1 MSVVSRARPP
11 SGTAWFTLVGLALV
25 ALYSAVLVW
34 SMSTKPYDTWGGPF
48 FVAVLLLAS
57 VPLLRRAAR
66 DEEPA
71 FFWILLTAL
80 LLKLLSA
87 FARYAVAAEL
97 YDGSIDASAY
107 VEAGERLAQ
116 AYRQGVFTPDL
127 GRGFI
132 GTGALGVIT
141 GVLFAIIGRTELG
154 GYVIFSWWAFWGLL
168 AFYKAFRT
176 ALPDGDHRRYAL
188 LVLFLPSLLYWPSS
202 IGKDAWMLLGLGLA
216 ALGSARL
223 LARVRGALPPLVLG
237 LAATTIVRP
246 HVTALIFAG
255 LLAAYVLRR
264 GPAES
269 SLIGPMAKP
278 LGVVVLLVV
287 MAVIVGQAKSYFGV
301 EDEAGTGATTVL
313 DEASRRTD
321 TGGSQAEAVGA
332 RSITDAPAAVI
343 AVLFRP
349 FPWEAHNVQALIA
362 SVEGLAI
369 LWLLLGSVR
378 RLGAV
383 PRLTRDRPYVM
394 LALVYTLLFCMAFS
408 SLGNFG
414 ILTRQRVQL
423 LPIALVLL
431 ALPAASKPPQ
441 SFRWWWIVEVRV

>member
-11 SGTAWFTLVGLALV
+11 SVAAWFTLAGLALV

-34 SMSTKPYDTWGGPF
+34 FMSTKPYDTWGGPF
-48 FVAVLLLAS
+48 FVPVLLLAS
-57 VPLLRRAAR
+57 VPLLHRVAR
-66 DEEPA
+66 HEEPA
-71 FFWILLTAL
+71 FFWIALTAL

-107 VEAGERLAQ
+107 VEAGEQLAQ

-127 GRGFI
+127 GRGFV
-132 GTGALGVIT
+132 GTGALGVIA

-154 GYVIFSWWAFWGLL
+154 GYVVFSWWAFWGLV
-168 AFYKAFRT
+168 AFYKAFRI

-223 LARVRGALPPLVLG
+223 LARVRGALPPLAMG
-237 LAATTIVRP
+237 LAATAIVRP
-246 HVTALIFAG
+246 HVTALILAG
-255 LLAAYVLRR
+255 LLAAYLLRR
-264 GPAES
+264 GPAAS
-269 SLIGPMAKP
+269 SLIGPLAKP
-278 LGVVVLLVV
+278 LGVVVLLAV
-287 MAVIVGQAKSYFGV
+287 MALIVGQAKSYFGV
-301 EDEAGTGATTVL
+301 EDEAGTGATVVL

-321 TGGSQAEAVGA
+321 TGGSQSEAVGA

-343 AVLFRP
+343 AVLLRP
-349 FPWEAHNVQALIA
+349 FPWEAHNAQAMIA
-362 SVEGLAI
+362 SIEGLAM
-369 LWLLLGSVR
+369 LCSLLTSIP
-378 RLGAV
+378 RLRSV
-383 PRLTRDRPYVM
+383 PRLARDRPYVM
-394 LALVYTLLFCMAFS
+394 LVVVYTLLFCMAFS

-431 ALPAASKPPQ
+431 ALPQGEGGPRRST
-441 SFRWWWIVEVRV
+441 RVVTQLM